1 MLVKLKN
8 INSFIV
14 LSTGAMLIGFAPI
27 FVKWSSL
34 SPSWILFYRMLL
46 ALPMLI
52 ALNLILNKKFF
63 FKFRNS
69 RSLSMC
75 ALASL
80 GFTIDLIIWHWSMNV
95 TSVSNATIIVN
106 SAPIFVAILA
116 YIFYKEEFSSK
127 FIPSFLITYGGIVGL
142 IYFSNSYEAGKLHG
156 DLVVIIAAIS
166 YAVYLLILS
175 RLGEE
180 DPFTVIFYTTLFCC
194 LYSIP
199 IGLIESGIQI
209 PEDSYDWINF
219 LLLAFLCQFGGQFLI
234 TIGIGKISSSM
245 GAIGLLMQPVTATIL
260 AAYFSNELLNIMQI
274 IFIFIALLGIYL
286 ARTSIKE

>member
-63 FKFRNS
+63 FKFRNFQ
-69 RSLSMC
+69 SLSMC

-142 IYFSNSYEAGKLHG
+142 IYFFYISCLVLNATCLHG
-156 DLVVIIAAIS
+156 L
-166 YAVYLLILS
+166 
-175 RLGEE
+175 
-180 DPFTVIFYTTLFCC
+180 
-194 LYSIP
+194 
-199 IGLIESGIQI
+199 
-209 PEDSYDWINF
+209 
-219 LLLAFLCQFGGQFLI
+219 
-234 TIGIGKISSSM
+234 
-245 GAIGLLMQPVTATIL
+245 PV
-260 AAYFSNELLNIMQI
+260 
-274 IFIFIALLGIYL
+274 
-286 ARTSIKE
+286 